1 MSLEQN
7 GAISDPRSG
16 ARRADCAA
24 LHVEVPPVVYD
35 EAGFPESMDVVNAVA
50 HADVGDEQD
59 RYNGRHS
66 AENDEGGA
74 ARSPSFE

>member
-1 MSLEQN
+1 
-7 GAISDPRSG
+7 
-16 ARRADCAA
+16 
-24 LHVEVPPVVYD
+24 VEVPPVVYD

-50 HADVGDEQD
+50 HGDVGDEQD